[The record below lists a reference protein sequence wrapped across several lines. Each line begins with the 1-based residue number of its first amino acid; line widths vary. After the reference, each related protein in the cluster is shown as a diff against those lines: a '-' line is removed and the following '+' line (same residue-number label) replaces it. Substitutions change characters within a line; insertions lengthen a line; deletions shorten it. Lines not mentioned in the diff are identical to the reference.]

1 MLYDNKNKNNNNND
15 NDNDNNVISD
25 NCTVIW
31 DTFKLSFLP
40 SFMFQFL
47 VLRF

>member
-15 NDNDNNVISD
+15 NDNNVISD
-25 NCTVIW
+25 NCTVMW
-31 DTFKLSFLP
+31 DTFKVSFLL
-40 SFMFQFL
+40 SSMFQFL